1 MKNLLIL
8 LLFLTMTGSAI
19 AKHKA
24 TKDPFIGTW
33 KFSNQTVIN
42 DFQKTFASTKESDIK
57 TEYLTFESNHNF
69 KHDFL
74 DKYGN
79 SVKSFSG
86 KWKSE
91 GEKINISYSGID
103 FKLSINYFFIDKDL
117 VLGQNFSHVI
127 FTRDATTIQ
136 NFASK

>member
-1 MKNLLIL
+1 MKKLLIL
-8 LLFLTMTGSAI
+8 LLFLTMAGSAI

-33 KFSNQTVIN
+33 KFTNQTAVN
-42 DFQKTFASTKESDIK
+42 DFQKAFAYNKQSEIK
-57 TEYLTFESNHNF
+57 SEYFTFESNHTF

-74 DKYGN
+74 DKNGN
-79 SVKSFSG
+79 LLKSLSG
-86 KWKSE
+86 KWKSS
-91 GEKINISYSGID
+91 GEKINIKYADIY
-103 FKLSINYFFIDKDL
+103 FNLSIKYFFIDNDL

-127 FTRDATTIQ
+127 FTKDIVGSQ